1 MKVSE
6 LIAALLEQDQDAVV
20 VIEMDDEYWQVA
32 DVDGAVLEDPTAKN
46 PMWLFDTEN
55 TLPNAVRICV

>member
-6 LIAALLEQDQDAVV
+6 LIAALLEQDQNAVV

-32 DVDGAVLEDPTAKN
+32 DVDGAVLEDPAAKN
-46 PMWLFDTEN
+46 PVWLFDTEN